1 MSNLKQGQYFLPY
14 NPKLIAKAKEMR
26 KNMTP
31 AEKKLWGFL
40 RTFPLK
46 MWRQKP
52 IGHFIV
58 DFYCPK
64 LKLVIEVDG
73 ESHFTEEGKAFD
85 RERTQVLESYGLKVV
100 RFTNDQVLHE
110 LEAVC
115 EEIMGFIP
123 PNPPL
128 EGGL

>member
-14 NPKLIAKAKEMR
+14 DPKLLAKAKEMR

-31 AEKKLWGFL
+31 AERKLWGFL

-52 IGHFIV
+52 ISHFIV

-64 LKLVIEVDG
+64 LKLVIEIDG
-73 ESHFTEEGKAFD
+73 DSHFTEEGKAYD
-85 RERTQVLESYGLKVV
+85 QERTQILEGYDLKVV

-110 LEAVC
+110 FEVVC

-123 PNPPL
+123 L
-128 EGGL
+128 

>member
-1 MSNLKQGQYFLPY
+1 MSNFKEGDYFLPY
-14 NPKLIAKAKEMR
+14 NQDLIAQAKVMR
-26 KNMTP
+26 KNPTP
-31 AEKKLWGFL
+31 AERKLWQFL

-52 IGHFIV
+52 IDHFIV

-73 ESHFTEEGKAFD
+73 QSHFTREGMASD
-85 RERTQVLESYGLKVV
+85 TERTSVLEGYGLRVV

-110 LEAVC
+110 FEGVC

-123 PNPPL
+123 TL
-128 EGGL
+128 L